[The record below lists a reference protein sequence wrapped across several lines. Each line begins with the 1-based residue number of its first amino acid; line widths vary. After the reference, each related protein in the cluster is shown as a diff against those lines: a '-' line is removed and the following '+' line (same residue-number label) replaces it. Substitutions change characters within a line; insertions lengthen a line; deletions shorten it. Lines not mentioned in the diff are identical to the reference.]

1 MQAGI
6 TAFCDFPGN
15 LDTLLQIFENDHARI
30 RESMGKGAE
39 AMIEL
44 IYNEEKRAAGEEKIL
59 REPKNIKQIG
69 MPKEHKKIYI
79 EDYAITFLKQYAQE
93 GENKRRLA
101 VLLGNSARGQGTKHI
116 YIKSALTIDE
126 VEERNGKYVFGE
138 QLWGEIYRQSETYFQ
153 EQEIMGWF
161 LSRPGFGVEKNES
174 MEETHCTYFAGA
186 DKVFFLM
193 DPAEDETAFYAFDGN
208 RFARQTGY
216 YIYYDKN
223 TPMQS
228 YMIGKKQ
235 EEKKEPV
242 RERPDVAMINFRK
255 ILKEKEEKKNRRKKR
270 VISFGTKASAVLLL
284 IAGVIAWNGR
294 MPASFDETK
303 TEEEMEITETV
314 EPSVIVEE
322 LPGEVEDV
330 EQAEVEELPKE
341 EETINVPVTYEEYT
355 IQPGDTLVKISRTRY
370 GNEEMVDEIC
380 DLNDIGDRDQI
391 QIGETILLP

>member
-1 MQAGI
+1 
-6 TAFCDFPGN
+6 
-15 LDTLLQIFENDHARI
+15 
-30 RESMGKGAE
+30 
-39 AMIEL
+39 MIEL

-79 EDYAITFLKQYAQE
+79 EDYAITFLKHYAQE
-93 GENKRRLA
+93 GQNSRRLA
-101 VLLGNSARGQGTKHI
+101 ILLGSSARGQGTKHI
-116 YIKSALTIDE
+116 YIKSALAIDE
-126 VEERNGKYVFGE
+126 VEEKNGKYVFGE
-138 QLWGEIYRQSETYFQ
+138 QLWGEIYRQSENCFQ

-208 RFARQTGY
+208 RFAKQGGY

-223 TPMQS
+223 APMQS
-228 YMIGKKQ
+228 YMIEKKQ

-270 VISFGTKASAVLLL
+270 AISFGTKASVLLL
-284 IAGVIAWNGR
+284 LVVGVIAWKDR
-294 MPASFDETK
+294 IPVSFDETRAEDELEK
-303 TEEEMEITETV
+303 TETMES
-314 EPSVIVEE
+314 SVIVEE

-330 EQAEVEELPKE
+330 GQVPENAENVENEEELPVTETPSEEVPEPQEQMEAEETPKA
-341 EETINVPVTYEEYT
+341 EETITAPVTYEQYT

-380 DLNDIGDRDQI
+380 NLNNIGDRDHI